1 MALIKC
7 PECGREVS
15 NKATACPNCGYA
27 LNKSNGNIAPKSN
40 KKWIVTVVAAVLVI
54 AFGIGAWLLF
64 ANDSKP
70 MSEADAVTEAESS
83 ERNIAAEETKN
94 LDIAIFIRTKSIEW
108 CGINQETP
116 VLVSESTDIV
126 SELKQFGFDV
136 VNQETKTFYGEDEEP
151 YQATITNLK
160 KGGEDGFEIE
170 TNGHDVTITFKNATQ
185 ADSFIDNAVEM
196 GFKKASE
203 YDGST
208 NYCWSLKDDYGNES
222 IQDNVGDIYISRKGN
237 QVSIFTAQP

>member
-15 NKATACPNCGYA
+15 DKATACPNCGYA
-27 LNKSNGNIAPKSN
+27 LNKNNGDIAPKSN
-40 KKWIVTVVAAVLVI
+40 KKWIVAVVVAVLAIAVC
-54 AFGIGAWLLF
+54 IGVWLMF
-64 ANDSKP
+64 ANADKP
-70 MSEADAVTEAESS
+70 VSETAAVTETESS
-83 ERNIAAEETKN
+83 ESDMAAEETKN
-94 LDIAIFIRTKSIEW
+94 LDIAIFIRTKPIEW

-116 VLVSESTDIV
+116 VLVSESTDII

-136 VNQETKTFYGEDEEP
+136 VNQETKTLYGEGEEP
-151 YQATITNLK
+151 YQATITTLK
-160 KGGEDGFEIE
+160 KGGENGFEIE
-170 TNGHDVTITFKNATQ
+170 TDGHDVTITFNIATQ
-185 ADSFIDNAVEM
+185 ADSFINEAVEM

-203 YDGST
+203 YNGST

-222 IQDNVGDIYISRKGN
+222 IQDNVGDVYISRTGN

>member
-15 NKATACPNCGYA
+15 DKATACPNCGYA

-40 KKWIVTVVAAVLVI
+40 KKWIVATVVAVLAIAV
-54 AFGIGAWLLF
+54 GIGAWLLF

-70 MSEADAVTEAESS
+70 MSEADAVTETKSS
-83 ERNIAAEETKN
+83 VTNTPAEETKN

-136 VNQETKTFYGEDEEP
+136 VNQETKTFYGEGEEP